1 MNSNQGLYNQISD
14 YNLDGVSLGEL
25 PRNKGLKVISVVDFL
40 LLGFKK
46 NMTLYSLKRRFHREY
61 VFPLFFQQKST

>member
-14 YNLDGVSLGEL
+14 YNLDRVSLGVL

-46 NMTLYSLKRRFHREY
+46 KYDPVLLKGRFHKKY
-61 VFPLFFQQKST
+61 VFPLLFQQKST